1 MAERKRAQKNTVQGQ
16 LVSARSALE
25 ALQPTE
31 TLTDRD
37 RSYFDRIIKSREVAT
52 WSPHDLA
59 IATNLAQVMRRY
71 ADLQNTLDN
80 DGLTLVNDRGTS
92 VAHPLL
98 AASMSMGA
106 TVRSLS
112 VTLGLSAGQRAI
124 TGEHQAGRNKAEQ
137 EARKV
142 LEKVSADD
150 LL

>member
-25 ALQPTE
+25 ALLPCE
-31 TLTDRD
+31 SLTDRD
-37 RSYFDRIIKSREVAT
+37 LLYFQRIVMSREVAT

-71 ADLQNTLDN
+71 ADLQTQLDK
-80 DGLTLVNDRGTS
+80 DGLTLVNERGTEH
-92 VAHPLL
+92 AHPLL
-98 AASMSMGA
+98 AASMAMGA

-112 VTLGLSAGQRAI
+112 STLGLSAGQRAI

-142 LEKVSADD
+142 LEKAASDD